1 MAMTEQLRQYA
12 SRRATKR
19 LYRAVPWIG
28 SVLAIATLGAVTY
41 PLIML
46 LSTLGFVAYG
56 LYLLRNPQVRAD
68 GGLKKPGLSRVR

>member
-1 MAMTEQLRQYA
+1 MILVHTAFA
-12 SRRATKR
+12 F
-19 LYRAVPWIG
+19 AV
-28 SVLAIATLGAVTY
+28 SIATLGAKVTY